1 MSKKILIIEDNQD
14 VRENIEEILDL
25 AGYDTFLAS
34 NGKEGIKKAK
44 EVSPDL
50 ILCDIMM
57 PEMDGYD
64 VIYFLGLDP
73 VTSCIPFVFLT
84 AKSEKED
91 FRRGMELGADDYL
104 TKPFE
109 DTALVKAIEQRLKKS
124 ERVKA
129 VLNEKES
136 QEDDAEELFQN
147 IKERKVEPKTFLY
160 LENGSPVYL
169 YKIIEG
175 QVKLYTTNQEGK
187 ELTTKII
194 SNGEYFGYHA
204 ILKDEDYPDTAVSIS
219 SCKLELIPKQS
230 FLDVIGSNS
239 EISKHFIKLLSADVV
254 ELEKELLS
262 LAYNSVKKR
271 VANGLVKYSDKQ
283 DALALIIPREDLA
296 NLAGTS
302 TESVIRTL
310 SEFKKDGLIEIE
322 GKEIKIIDLEGLKD
336 YKY

>member
-124 ERVKA
+124 ERV
-129 VLNEKES
+129 N
-136 QEDDAEELFQN
+136 F
-147 IKERKVEPKTFLY
+147 
-160 LENGSPVYL
+160 
-169 YKIIEG
+169 
-175 QVKLYTTNQEGK
+175 
-187 ELTTKII
+187 
-194 SNGEYFGYHA
+194 
-204 ILKDEDYPDTAVSIS
+204 
-219 SCKLELIPKQS
+219 
-230 FLDVIGSNS
+230 
-239 EISKHFIKLLSADVV
+239 
-254 ELEKELLS
+254 
-262 LAYNSVKKR
+262 
-271 VANGLVKYSDKQ
+271 
-283 DALALIIPREDLA
+283 
-296 NLAGTS
+296 
-302 TESVIRTL
+302 
-310 SEFKKDGLIEIE
+310 
-322 GKEIKIIDLEGLKD
+322 
-336 YKY
+336 